1 MYILKASYG
10 HKKLFYFLGLN
21 KEKEEIFMPFKV
33 LLDESAMNRAL
44 TRIAHEILEANK
56 GAKDIVLVG
65 IETRGVPL
73 AYTLAEKIKV
83 IEHVEVPVEKI
94 NIAFYRDDL
103 EKKYTQPI
111 TGESN
116 IHDINDKTVIL
127 VDDVIYTGRTVRA
140 AMDALMDLGRPSY
153 IKLATLID
161 RGHRELPIRA
171 DFIGKNIPTSKKEI
185 VHVKIDSTDGENCV
199 LLETK

>member
-1 MYILKASYG
+1 
-10 HKKLFYFLGLN
+10 
-21 KEKEEIFMPFKV
+21 MPFKV
-33 LLDESAMNRAL
+33 LLDETAMNRAL
-44 TRIAHEILEANK
+44 TRIAHEIIEANK
-56 GAKDIVLVG
+56 GAKDIILIG
-65 IETRGVPL
+65 IETRGVPI
-73 AYTLAEKIKV
+73 AITLAEKIKM
-83 IEHVEVPVEKI
+83 IENVEVPVEKI

-103 EKKYTQPI
+103 EKKYNQPLA
-111 TGESN
+111 GESN

-161 RGHRELPIRA
+161 RGHRELPIRP

-185 VHVKIDSTDGENCV
+185 VHVKIAAIDGENSV
-199 LLETK
+199 LLEAK

>member
-1 MYILKASYG
+1 
-10 HKKLFYFLGLN
+10 
-21 KEKEEIFMPFKV
+21 MPFKV
-33 LLDESAMNRAL
+33 LLDGTAMNRAL
-44 TRIAHEILEANK
+44 TRIAHEIIEANK
-56 GAKDIVLVG
+56 GAKDIILIG

-73 AYTLAEKIKV
+73 AYILAEKIKM
-83 IEHVEVPVEKI
+83 IENVEVPVEKI
-94 NIAFYRDDL
+94 NITFYRDDL
-103 EKKYTQPI
+103 EKKYAHPI
-111 TGESN
+111 TGEST

-140 AMDALMDLGRPSY
+140 AMDAVMDLGRPSY

-185 VHVKIDSTDGENCV
+185 VHVKIDAIDGENCV
-199 LLETK
+199 LLESK

>member
-1 MYILKASYG
+1 MVYKT
-10 HKKLFYFLGLN
+10 
-21 KEKEEIFMPFKV
+21 
-33 LLDESAMNRAL
+33 LLDETAMNRAL
-44 TRIAHEILEANK
+44 TRIAHEIIEANK
-56 GAKDIVLVG
+56 GAKDIILVG

-73 AYTLAEKIKV
+73 AYRLAEKIKQ
-83 IEHVEVPVEKI
+83 IEEVEVPVEKI

-103 EKKYTQPI
+103 EKKYVQPVA
-111 TGESN
+111 GDN
-116 IHDINDKTVIL
+116 NVHDINDKTVIL

-140 AMDALMDLGRPSY
+140 AMDAVMDLGRPSY

-161 RGHRELPIRA
+161 RGHRELPIRP

-185 VHVKIDSTDGENCV
+185 VHVRLQEIDGENHV

>member
-1 MYILKASYG
+1 MA
-10 HKKLFYFLGLN
+10 
-21 KEKEEIFMPFKV
+21 FKV
-33 LLDESAMNRAL
+33 LLDELAMNRAL

-56 GAKDIVLVG
+56 GAKNIILVG

-73 AYTLAEKIKV
+73 AQILADKIKM
-83 IEHVEVPVEKI
+83 IENVEVPVEKI

-103 EKKYTQPI
+103 EKKYTQPLA
-111 TGESN
+111 GESS

-185 VHVKIDSTDGENCV
+185 VHVKIQSIDGESCV